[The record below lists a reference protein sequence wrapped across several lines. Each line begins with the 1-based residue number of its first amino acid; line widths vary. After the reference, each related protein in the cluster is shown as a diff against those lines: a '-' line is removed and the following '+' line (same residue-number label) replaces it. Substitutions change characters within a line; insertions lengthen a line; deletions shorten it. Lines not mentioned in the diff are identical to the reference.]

1 MRFVIWAV
9 RLVVFVLV
17 LLFALKNTEP
27 VDVGFYADYVI
38 REVPLIVVMLVAF
51 VLGAVFALLVVLPGS
66 MRRRRES
73 ARLRREVQR
82 LQKAS
87 VRDSDIDNAT
97 VSPETIAPLA
107 PL

>member
-9 RLVVFVLV
+9 RLVVFILV

-38 REVPLIVVMLVAF
+38 RQVPLIVVMLVAF
-51 VLGAVFALLVVLPGS
+51 VLGALFASVVVMPASL
-66 MRRRRES
+66 RRRREV

-82 LQKAS
+82 LQQAS
-87 VRDSDIDNAT
+87 ARQPPVDDAT
-97 VSPETIAPLA
+97 VAPETIAPLA

>member
-27 VDVGFYADYVI
+27 VNVGLYADHVI
-38 REVPLIVVMLVAF
+38 TAVPLIVVMLFAF
-51 VLGAVFALLVVLPGS
+51 ALGAVCAVLVLLPAS
-66 MRRRRES
+66 MRRRREA
-73 ARLRREVQR
+73 ARLRRELQR
-82 LQKAS
+82 MREAS
-87 VRDSDIDNAT
+87 ARQTAAAETV
-97 VSPETIAPLA
+97 VSPDTIAPLA

>member
-27 VDVGFYADYVI
+27 VDVGLYADHVI
-38 REVPLIVVMLVAF
+38 RAVPLIVVMLIAF
-51 VLGAVFALLVVLPGS
+51 AAGALCAALVLLPAS
-66 MRRRRES
+66 MRRRREA
-73 ARLRREVQR
+73 ARLRREVAR
-82 LQKAS
+82 LREEAS
-87 VRDSDIDNAT
+87 ARGPAPDAPVA
-97 VSPETIAPLA
+97 PEVIAPLA